1 MNDPRKEYIVQCII
15 SVLNIPRNEFRS
27 NTTSNTCL
35 EKFLDH
41 PNEKVLQAVENDSSD
56 TSKRTVTLQLGFSS
70 YMEGVPEMHF
80 IKTSY
85 EPLTEGNIPR
95 LVMISSLRMSPVRS
109 LFYNVREVF
118 MPLLVESGK
127 EADGLEGR
135 LTDCL
140 VELDAGLNASLR
152 RGLRNRN
159 VGDFEDSDVS
169 GIVTPIDEV
178 RFWED
183 RAAKWV

>member
-1 MNDPRKEYIVQCII
+1 MNDPRKEYVVQCII
-15 SVLNIPRNEFRS
+15 SVLNIPRTEFRS
-27 NTTSNTCL
+27 NTTSNTAL

-70 YMEGVPEMHF
+70 YAEGIPEMHF

-85 EPLTEGNIPR
+85 EPLTETNISR
-95 LVMISSLRMSPVRS
+95 LVLISSLRMSPVRS

-127 EADGLEGR
+127 DSDLEGR
-135 LTDCL
+135 LTNCL
-140 VELDAGLNASLR
+140 TELDAGLNASLR

-159 VGDFEDSDVS
+159 VGDFEDQDVS
-169 GIVTPIDEV
+169 GTLQIFFEIASEL
-178 RFWED
+178 
-183 RAAKWV
+183 